1 MPSSGYGILIPS
13 SPPEGYLYLSVGNI
27 NEVRT
32 KVFWAVPE
40 GYTYFDVEGK
50 DSGLLRMEK
59 SWKYGAKTFFLD
71 GQIYLINR
79 HDIEVFNIKTQVWS
93 KVKVHSAW
101 YAYLIVA
108 FGDIFS
114 FGTDGVMKFNSSE
127 NVWRW

>member
-1 MPSSGYGILIPS
+1 MIPS

-27 NEVRT
+27 NEVRI

-50 DSGLLRMEK
+50 NLGSLLPMGK
-59 SWKYGAKTFFLD
+59 SWKYGTKTFFLD
-71 GQIYLINR
+71 GKIYLISG
-79 HDIEVFNIKTQVWS
+79 HHIEVFNIKTQVWS
-93 KVKVHSAW
+93 KVKVHPAW

-108 FGDIFS
+108 FGNLFS
-114 FGTDGVMKFNSSE
+114 FGTDEVMKFNSSE